1 MRVTVDSPPQVR
13 RFTRVRPWLTVIVA
27 AIIFALIP
35 LVSLQ
40 LLFVVPLIGLTLAAG
55 APPDYVADA
64 KTVDRRHATWSSA
77 S

>member
-13 RFTRVRPWLTVIVA
+13 RFTRVRPWLAVIVA

-55 APPDYVADA
+55 A
-64 KTVDRRHATWSSA
+64 RRIM
-77 S
+77 